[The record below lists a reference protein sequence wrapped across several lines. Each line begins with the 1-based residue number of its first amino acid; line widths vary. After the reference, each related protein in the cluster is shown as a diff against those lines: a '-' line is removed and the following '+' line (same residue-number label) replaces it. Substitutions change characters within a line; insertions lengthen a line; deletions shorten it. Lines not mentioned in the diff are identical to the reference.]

1 MRLTPAAAAVPVLLV
16 LLSWLSFRA
25 IDPDAE
31 RYDRALKAV
40 DRFTLVEN
48 ALQRDVLSAR
58 AGMLRNYDPLVQQ
71 VNALRE
77 ALGRSRNDVSEDAAA
92 AAAVD
97 RLAAEAA
104 RQEEL
109 TEQFKS
115 ANALLQ
121 NSLAYFPVLSAR
133 LAEAD
138 RSGPAAAPVSSLAAA
153 MMRLTLDTSP
163 AVVRDVADRLN
174 ELATRPAA
182 AGETAP
188 VQALLAHG
196 RLLHDLLPKTDGV
209 LSELLAAPSKPE
221 LKALRRMIQARQET
235 SRATARK
242 FRLLLY
248 LVSLLLLGVLVQFGL
263 RLRARAITLRRR
275 AALEHVIAG
284 ISTRLIDAKPDAL
297 EAHIERALAK
307 LAELVNADRAYLV
320 EPGTL
325 PRIYRWCSHE
335 RSFPPGWPDQAPAL
349 AARLGATPDG
359 ITHVR
364 SVDRLPP
371 GADKDTLVA
380 SGLSGW
386 VCVSKLYKSGTAI
399 LGFDLLRPGIKTQS
413 AELGLLRM
421 ALDGVANAITREHLE
436 RERARLE
443 ANLQRAR
450 RMETVG
456 ALASGIAHNFN
467 NIVGA
472 ILGYTE
478 TAEGQLGSDRRPVA
492 RSLTEIR
499 RAGERAR
506 DLVDQILTF
515 GRRSA
520 ADRRPVNLKQL
531 FVETGSLL
539 RASLPSQIEL
549 MIREVPEAAV
559 IQANPGQ
566 VQQVVLNLCN
576 NAAQAMAEPGRIQIE
591 TEVREIAD
599 ARTLSH
605 GDLAPGRYVRIAVS
619 DSGRGM
625 DEPILRRIFE
635 PFFTTRFAGNG
646 LGLATVREI
655 VREHGGAINISSTP
669 GAGSC
674 FEVWLPSSAM
684 GSAMGSAMVAVAP
697 GARPH
702 TLPLGRGET
711 VLMVDAVSERLL
723 ADEEMLAAIGYEPV
737 GFTRAVDALA
747 ACRARPQRF
756 DALVVGHSG
765 MANSMLDLA
774 AALHEIV
781 PDLPILVAT
790 ASAADVRTDVLV
802 AAGISEV
809 VHRPLISAEI
819 ASALTRHLRVPAMSG
834 RELQP

>member
-16 LLSWLSFRA
+16 LLSWLSVRA

-31 RYDRALKAV
+31 RYDRALKAL

-77 ALGRSRNDVSEDAAA
+77 ALGRARDNVSEDAAEA
-92 AAAVD
+92 AAID
-97 RLAAEAA
+97 RLATEAA

-133 LAEAD
+133 LAAPD
-138 RSGPAAAPVSSLAAA
+138 QSGPAAAPVSSLTAA

-163 AVVRDVADRLN
+163 AVAREVADRLN
-174 ELATRPAA
+174 ELTAQPVA
-182 AGETAP
+182 AGGSAS

-196 RLLHDLLPKTDGV
+196 RLLHDLLPKTDGL
-209 LSELLAAPSKPE
+209 LSELLAAPSRPE
-221 LKALRRMIQARQET
+221 LKALRTMIQARQET
-235 SRATARK
+235 SRATARE
-242 FRLLLY
+242 FRLWLY
-248 LVSLLLLGVLVQFGL
+248 LVSLLLLGVLVQFGV
-263 RLRARAITLRRR
+263 RLRARAMTLRRR
-275 AALEHVIAG
+275 AALEHAIAG
-284 ISTRLIDAKPDAL
+284 ISTRLIYAKPDEL
-297 EAHIERALAK
+297 EAHIERALAE
-307 LAELVNADRAYLV
+307 LAELVNADRAYLAV
-320 EPGTL
+320 PGTL
-325 PRIYRWCSHE
+325 PRIYRWCRHE

-349 AARLGATPDG
+349 AVRLGATPDG

-399 LGFDLLRPGIKTQS
+399 LGFDLLRPGITTQS

-478 TAEGQLGSDRRPVA
+478 TAEGQLGSERRPAA
-492 RSLTEIR
+492 RSLAEIR

-515 GRRSA
+515 GRRSE
-520 ADRRPVNLKQL
+520 ADRRPVNLKEL
-531 FVETGSLL
+531 FVETRSLL
-539 RASLPSQIEL
+539 HASLPSQIDL
-549 MIREVPEAAV
+549 MIREVPDAAV
-559 IQANPGQ
+559 IQGNPGQ
-566 VQQVVLNLCN
+566 VQQIILNLCN
-576 NAAQAMAEPGRIQIE
+576 NAAQAMDQPGRIE
-591 TEVREIAD
+591 VEAEVREIAE
-599 ARTLSH
+599 ARTFAH
-605 GDLAPGRYVRIAVS
+605 GDLAPGRYVRITVR
-619 DSGRGM
+619 DTGRGM
-625 DEPILRRIFE
+625 DETTLRRIFE

-655 VREHGGAINISSTP
+655 VREHAGAIDISSTP
-669 GAGSC
+669 GVGSC
-674 FEVWLPSSAM
+674 FEVWLPCSTI
-684 GSAMGSAMVAVAP
+684 GSAMVAAGP
-697 GARPH
+697 GTRIH
-702 TLPLGRGET
+702 TLPLGHGET
-711 VLMVDAVSERLL
+711 VLMVDAVSDRLL

-737 GFTRAVDALA
+737 GFAHIDDAVA
-747 ACRARPQRF
+747 ACRATPNRF
-756 DALVVGHSG
+756 DAAVMGYLAPVAS
-765 MANSMLDLA
+765 ALDLA
-774 AALHEIV
+774 SALHKTIPDV
-781 PDLPILVAT
+781 PMLLAT
-790 ASAADVRTDVLV
+790 ASADEITADTLL
-802 AAGISEV
+802 AAGVSAV
-809 VHRPLISAEI
+809 VHLPLVSVEI
-819 ASALTRHLRVPAMSG
+819 AWALARCLEALKSN
-834 RELQP
+834 ELHNTKTMA

>member
-1 MRLTPAAAAVPVLLV
+1 V

-31 RYDRALKAV
+31 RYDRALKAL
-40 DRFTLVEN
+40 DRFAMVEN

-77 ALGRSRNDVSEDAAA
+77 ALGRSRDNVSEDAAEA
-92 AAAVD
+92 AAID
-97 RLAAEAA
+97 RLATEAA

-121 NSLAYFPVLSAR
+121 NSLSYFPLLSAQ
-133 LAEAD
+133 LAAPD
-138 RSGPAAAPVSSLAAA
+138 RNGPAAAAVGNLAAA

-163 AVVRDVADRLN
+163 AVVREVAERLN
-174 ELATRPAA
+174 ELAAQPVA
-182 AGETAP
+182 AGGAAS
-188 VQALLAHG
+188 VQELLAHG
-196 RLLHDLLPKTDGV
+196 RLLHDLLPKTDG
-209 LSELLAAPSKPE
+209 LLRELLAAPTKLE
-221 LKALRRMIQARQET
+221 LKALRMMIQARQET
-235 SRATARK
+235 SRATARE

-284 ISTRLIDAKPDAL
+284 ISTRLIDAKPDEL
-297 EAHIERALAK
+297 EAHIERALAE
-307 LAELVNADRAYLV
+307 LAELVAADRAYLAM
-320 EPGTL
+320 PGTL
-325 PRIYRWCSHE
+325 SRIYRWCSQGT
-335 RSFPPGWPDQAPAL
+335 SFPPGWPDQAPAL
-349 AARLGATPDG
+349 AARLGATTQG
-359 ITHVR
+359 ITHIR
-364 SVDRLPP
+364 NLDRLPP
-371 GADKDTLVA
+371 GADKDTLIA
-380 SGLSGW
+380 SGLHGW
-386 VCVSKLYKSGTAI
+386 VCISKQYKGGTAI
-399 LGFDLLRPGIKTQS
+399 LGFDLLRPGIITPS
-413 AELGLLRM
+413 AELGLLQM
-421 ALDGVANAITREHLE
+421 ALDGVANAISREHLE
-436 RERARLE
+436 RERSRLE

-478 TAEGQLGSDRRPVA
+478 TAEGQLGSDRRPAA

-506 DLVDQILTF
+506 DLVDQILAF
-515 GRRSA
+515 GRRSE
-520 ADRRPVNLKQL
+520 ADRRPVSLKEL
-531 FVETGSLL
+531 FAETRSLL
-539 RASLPSQIEL
+539 HASLPSQIDL

-559 IQANPGQ
+559 IQGNPGQ
-566 VQQVVLNLCN
+566 VQQIILNLCN
-576 NAAQAMAEPGRIQIE
+576 NAAQAMDQPGGIEIE
-591 TEVREIAD
+591 TEVREIAE
-599 ARTLSH
+599 ARTFAH
-605 GDLAPGRYVRIAVS
+605 GDLAPGRCVRITVS

-625 DEPILRRIFE
+625 DEATLRRVFE

-655 VREHGGAINISSTP
+655 VRDHSGAIDISSTP
-669 GAGSC
+669 GVGSC
-674 FEVWLPSSAM
+674 FEVWLPCSTI
-684 GSAMGSAMVAVAP
+684 GSAMVAAAP
-697 GARPH
+697 GTRPH

-737 GFTRAVDALA
+737 GFARAVDALA
-747 ACRARPQRF
+747 ACRATPQRF
-756 DALVVGHSG
+756 DALVVGHFG
-765 MANSMLDLA
+765 TADSMLDLA

-781 PDLPILVAT
+781 PDLPILMAT
-790 ASAADVRTDVLV
+790 ASADDIRTDALV

-819 ASALTRHLRVPAMSG
+819 ASALARHLRVPAISG